1 MSKSLIRKNQ
11 LHPDIADLISGYGD
25 NFFTTPQELELA
37 IDTSQ
42 QIITQGAVLLSG
54 NQNVSGLK
62 NFTTRPTV
70 NGSGVLLSGEV
81 IGVVTDL
88 STTVRTTGNQT
99 VSGVK
104 AFISRPTV
112 NGTGVLLS
120 GEAVQ
125 IDLSTTVR
133 TTGNQTISGVKS
145 FTSLPNVNGIPLS
158 TGIGAGGEF
167 TFNSSLP
174 VKLAPGKTFGK
185 YRDGDTIQAAGLTTS
200 QVIRMAISEAISP
213 TVNLTSAGG
222 SIPFNQTGVSVV
234 LNFNYVINSAS
245 PATVSSVSLESK
257 RADGNTWTV
266 LSTGIGIETFTH
278 TTTNALRNTQ
288 AFNYRYIV
296 TDSEGASTTRTH
308 DKLVTPYVAPTVS
321 NIVIGSN
328 PALLGSVATT
338 LAGEIRKNTP
348 LTILSSYT
356 LQYLSTAG
364 IWTNVLSAQAIA
376 GDPSSQSF
384 SINQVRNFTLVNRS
398 SIEYR
403 IRVVDSD
410 ANGVI
415 ETTNISLGTRN
426 FLYGNYFGYS
436 SATSLSTVAQIE
448 ALGNEFLSNG
458 KSRPPIVA
466 TTPNNQ
472 SYTYYAYNTVA
483 GDLTSIVQD
492 GATTIFINGEGA
504 FQKQGVITGTNIN
517 GAGVSY
523 TVYRSVDRGAFSS
536 NTLVFN

>member
-11 LHPDIADLISGYGD
+11 LHPDIADLVSGYGD
-25 NFFTTPQELELA
+25 NFFITPQELELA

-42 QIITQGAVLLSG
+42 QIITQGAVLVSG

-81 IGVVTDL
+81 IGVGTDL

-120 GEAVQ
+120 GEAGQ
-125 IDLSTTVR
+125 IDLSSTVR

-167 TFNSSLP
+167 TFNSTLP

-185 YRDGDTIQAAGLTTS
+185 YQDGDIIQAVGLTTS
-200 QVIRMAISEAISP
+200 EVIRMAISEAINP
-213 TVNLTSAGG
+213 TVNLTSTIGTIA
-222 SIPFNQTGVSVV
+222 FNQTNISVG
-234 LNFNYVINSAS
+234 LNFNYVINSAP
-245 PATVSSVSLESK
+245 PATVSSVSLEWK
-257 RADGNTWTV
+257 RANENTWNV
-266 LSTGIGIETFTH
+266 LSTNTGIGTFTH

-308 DKLVTPYVAPTVS
+308 DKSVTAYVAPTVS
-321 NIVIGSN
+321 NIVIGSS

-348 LTILSSYT
+348 LTSLTNYQ
-356 LQYLSTAG
+356 LQYSVTPNTWVNIGAVTSITSTPF
-364 IWTNVLSAQAIA
+364 N
-376 GDPSSQSF
+376 F
-384 SINQVRNFTLVNRS
+384 SVPHNDTSLRNNT
-398 SIEYR
+398 SISYR
-403 IRVVDSD
+403 IRVTDSD
-410 ANGVI
+410 GNGTI
-415 ETTNISLGTRN
+415 QTTDINLGTRN

-436 SATSLSTVAQIE
+436 SATSLTTVGQIE
-448 ALGNEFLSNG
+448 ALGRQELSDGRSRTVNG
-458 KSRPPIVA
+458 VTA
-466 TTPNNQ
+466 NAGF
-472 SYTYYAYNTVA
+472 YTYYAYRA
-483 GDLTSIVQD
+483 SAEDLTSIIQD
-492 GATTIFINGEGA
+492 GAEPVLGA
-504 FQKQGVITGTNIN
+504 FTKQNDITSTNMN
-517 GAGVSY
+517 GASVTY
-523 TVYRSVDRGAFSS
+523 RVYRSNATQAFTNS
-536 NTLVFN
+536 TLAFN